1 MVYSEHPIRTIIVQE
16 RQKQAAQ
23 ASERERGGKS
33 WLYNDKAYSEP
44 KKGLFRAF
52 GPYLALLRQGRGWSG
67 ACPSCTH
74 VDVLL

>member
-33 WLYNDKAYSEP
+33 WLYSDKAYSEP

-52 GPYLALLRQGRGWSG
+52 GP
-67 ACPSCTH
+67 
-74 VDVLL
+74 